1 MWQEWPAQGARRSE
15 ARPRARQQDR
25 ISHQPH
31 VRSGTQ
37 INRGSRGAPPA
48 LARAVSE
55 GFRRPGGQEWVRKE
69 EEQQYSHCGQKAKD
83 DHCITPKQKS
93 LATQSRECLRKEE
106 IRSTGT
112 TLSSNTGPQVATERG
127 PRAPAE
133 RQRDKTTTAGHGD
146 ASTYAR
152 CRWPQSRLESQ
163 RRAARRRPP
172 RWSGT
177 CRVWRRACLARHRLD
192 AA

>member
-15 ARPRARQQDR
+15 PRPRARQQDR
-25 ISHQPH
+25 ISHQPQ
-31 VRSGTQ
+31 VPSGTQ
-37 INRGSRGAPPA
+37 IHRVVAQEARLPREQGRFQRGSDGPA
-48 LARAVSE
+48 AKS
-55 GFRRPGGQEWVRKE
+55 GWVRGGDGTVTKE
-69 EEQQYSHCGQKAKD
+69 QQQQYSHCGQKAKD

-93 LATQSRECLRKEE
+93 LTTQSRECLRKEE
-106 IRSTGT
+106 IRSAGT

-152 CRWPQSRLESQ
+152 CRWPQSRLQSQ

-172 RWSGT
+172 
-177 CRVWRRACLARHRLD
+177 
-192 AA
+192 